1 MAGFNISGFKSNI
14 SDYGYLQTNKFIVAF
29 ASPAIMNNITVSD
42 IPISQTEGLM
52 QVRAEAVKIPG
63 VTLVQND
70 VNRYGVGPLQKMPTN
85 VNFTPNSITFV
96 SDRNGEIYKYF
107 YTWINSIYDFSGDA
121 SGDTNTS
128 ASYSV
133 AYKDDYV
140 TDLHVYVYDNSG
152 NMVKDIVM
160 YKAYPESMN
169 EVSLGWNDNSS
180 LMKITVSMS
189 FRDWAMIGVSEISNN
204 PDVQRNSSVTRF
216 EGSRTP
222 SISSDPRRT
231 TIR

>member
-1 MAGFNISGFKSNI
+1 MAGFNISGFKANI

-29 ASPAIMNNITVSD
+29 NSPTIMQNTTIDGV
-42 IPISQTEGLM
+42 PVSQTEGLM
-52 QVRAEAVKIPG
+52 QVRAESVKVPG
-63 VTLVQND
+63 ITLIQND

-85 VNFTPNSITFV
+85 VNFTPNSITFI

-107 YTWINSIYDFSGDA
+107 YTWLSNIYDFSGIVA
-121 SGDTNTS
+121 PDTNSS

-140 TDLHVYVYDNSG
+140 TDLHVYVYDNGG

-160 YKAYPESMN
+160 YRAYPESMN
-169 EVSLGWNDNSS
+169 EINLGWGDNSA

-189 FRDWAMIGVSEISNN
+189 FRDWAMVGVTDSDNN
-204 PDVQRNSSVTRF
+204 PDRAVSSAVTTF
-216 EGSRTP
+216 GGSRTP
-222 SISSDPRRT
+222 TLSANPTRT
-231 TIR
+231 GLN